1 VVSEQEIE
9 DSKTARGSWTRAQ
22 LESWGVAWPPKAG
35 WKERL
40 TRGERDFD
48 PVDKPAQPHP
58 GPTLQNVALRDWFA
72 GLAMQACLKH
82 ASIVT
87 PEKIA
92 AASYEF
98 ADAMMKARETR

>member
-1 VVSEQEIE
+1 
-9 DSKTARGSWTRAQ
+9 
-22 LESWGVAWPPKAG
+22 
-35 WKERL
+35 
-40 TRGERDFD
+40 
-48 PVDKPAQPHP
+48 
-58 GPTLQNVALRDWFA
+58 
-72 GLAMQACLKH
+72 MQACLKH